1 MFKQGLL
8 PDHAG
13 ILIPK
18 TSDGRLIFV
27 INYLGH
33 AMVGTTDE
41 KTDIAY
47 TITPPQKDIDFIIN
61 ELKAVFGE
69 DFDYEN
75 NLLSSWA
82 GARPLVLASKE
93 EDTIEV

>member
-8 PDHAG
+8 PDHTG

-18 TSDGRLIFV
+18 TADGRLIFV

-41 KTDIAY
+41 RCE
-47 TITPPQKDIDFIIN
+47 ITHHVLPPKNDVDFIIK
-61 ELKAVFGE
+61 ELK
-69 DFDYEN
+69 
-75 NLLSSWA
+75 
-82 GARPLVLASKE
+82 
-93 EDTIEV
+93 

>member
-1 MFKQGLL
+1 M
-8 PDHAG
+8 
-13 ILIPK
+13 
-18 TSDGRLIFV
+18 

-41 KTDIAY
+41 KADISF
-47 TITPPQKDIDFIIN
+47 TIEPPQKDIDFIIN

-69 DFDYEN
+69 EFDYQG

-93 EDTIEV
+93 EEEIEVQKSTDHDSSKSTPKKTNTFF